1 MAEENIVGNPDTKRK
16 RGNLVKEDKEN
27 DSCCDDDSCCG
38 ESQSDTAQKTE
49 PIHATHVG
57 VLACSGEEC
66 LGGTISRLA
75 TRRVMGT
82 LRPNRA
88 VTLCLPLYIAGG
100 EEERNFA
107 KEYPVI
113 TVEGCSKC
121 CAARATERFSG
132 KICDTVGVWEILGG
146 SIALSKTV
154 SARELTVEHKDM
166 VKIVARAICGKMD
179 AIV

>member
-1 MAEENIVGNPDTKRK
+1 MKENI
-16 RGNLVKEDKEN
+16 DKE
-27 DSCCDDDSCCG
+27 SCCDDSDCCD

-49 PIHATHVG
+49 PTPAAHVG

-75 TRRVMGT
+75 TRRVMET

-113 TVEGCSKC
+113 TVEGCLKC
-121 CAARATERFSG
+121 CSARATERFSG
-132 KICDTVGVWEILGG
+132 KVSDTVSIEEILGG

-154 SARELTVEHKDM
+154 SGRELTTEHKDM
-166 VKIVARAICGKMD
+166 VKIVARAICEKMD
-179 AIV
+179 AIM

>member
-1 MAEENIVGNPDTKRK
+1 MD
-16 RGNLVKEDKEN
+16 DK
-27 DSCCDDDSCCG
+27 S
-38 ESQSDTAQKTE
+38 
-49 PIHATHVG
+49 VG

-75 TRRVMGT
+75 TRRVMEK
-82 LRPNRA
+82 LRPNRT

-121 CAARATERFSG
+121 CSKCATEKFSG
-132 KICDTVGVWEILGG
+132 KVHDTINIADILGEDVV
-146 SIALSKTV
+146 LEKTV
-154 SARELTVEHKDM
+154 STRDLTEKHKDM
-166 VKIVARAICGKMD
+166 VKLVSREICAKMD
-179 AIV
+179 AIE

>member
-1 MAEENIVGNPDTKRK
+1 M
-16 RGNLVKEDKEN
+16 VKEETG
-27 DSCCDDDSCCG
+27 SCCEPKAVSCFESQTESSCDDGSCSN

-49 PIHATHVG
+49 QIHVTHVG

-75 TRRVMGT
+75 TRRVMGI

-100 EEERNFA
+100 EEERDFA

-113 TVEGCSKC
+113 TVEGCLKC

-132 KICDTVGVWEILGG
+132 KICGTVSIEEILGG

-154 SARELTVEHKDM
+154 SGRELSVEHKDM
-166 VKIVARAICGKMD
+166 VKIVARAICEKMD